1 MKKFIGYV
9 CGAVAV
15 IVGLFAVI
23 RLINRKRFK
32 EQVFEED
39 DKDNEDL
46 FEEETDIDSETP
58 VYVSDRSGD
67 GNVDT
72 FMLDT
77 TGDGKIDTVLLDTTG
92 DGEVDTV
99 LTDTTGDGDLDTI
112 YTDFN

>member
-1 MKKFIGYV
+1 MKKLIGYI
-9 CGAVAV
+9 CGIAAVLAGAYAV
-15 IVGLFAVI
+15 IC
-23 RLINRKRFK
+23 LINRKRFQ
-32 EQVFEED
+32 EQTFTED
-39 DKDNEDL
+39 DPDEDIFEDDPEINNEN
-46 FEEETDIDSETP
+46 P

-72 FMLDT
+72 FMMDT

-99 LTDTTGDGDLDTI
+99 LTDTTGDGELDTI

>member
-1 MKKFIGYV
+1 MKKTIGYI
-9 CGAVAV
+9 CGVVAV
-15 IVGLFAVI
+15 IAGLFAVI

-32 EQVFEED
+32 EQVFEDGE
-39 DKDNEDL
+39 DNEDI
-46 FEEETDIDSETP
+46 FEKDGVSGSDKP

-72 FMLDT
+72 FMMDT

>member
-1 MKKFIGYV
+1 MKKIIGYI

-15 IVGLFAVI
+15 VLGVFAVI
-23 RLINRKRFK
+23 RVINRKRFK
-32 EQVFEED
+32 EQVFEEGE
-39 DKDNEDL
+39 DNEDI
-46 FEEETDIDSETP
+46 FEEDDASDKP

>member
-1 MKKFIGYV
+1 MKKTIGYLLGIV
-9 CGAVAV
+9 AAV
-15 IVGLFAVI
+15 VGFFTVI

-39 DKDNEDL
+39 KDNEDI
-46 FEEETDIDSETP
+46 FEKETGSDSERP

-72 FMLDT
+72 FMMDT